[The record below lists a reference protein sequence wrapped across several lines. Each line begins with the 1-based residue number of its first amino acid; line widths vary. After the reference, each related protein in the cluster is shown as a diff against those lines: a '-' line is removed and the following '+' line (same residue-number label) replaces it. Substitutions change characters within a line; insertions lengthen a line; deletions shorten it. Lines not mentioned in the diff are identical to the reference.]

1 MGISWRNSGL
11 ENALVKD
18 RPRADRRTEVE
29 ALSRRDKRDKS
40 RSSLCFSTIEPSL
53 RFILNKL
60 VRILGFPALW
70 PSLKER
76 LSNAQTHSD
85 R

>member
-29 ALSRRDKRDKS
+29 ALSGRDKRDKS

-53 RFILNKL
+53 RFILNQL